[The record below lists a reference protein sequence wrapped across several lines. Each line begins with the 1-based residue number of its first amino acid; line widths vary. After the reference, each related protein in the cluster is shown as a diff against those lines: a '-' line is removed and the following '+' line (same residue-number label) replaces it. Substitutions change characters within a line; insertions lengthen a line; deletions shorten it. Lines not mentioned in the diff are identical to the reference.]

1 MRWKISL
8 LFASVIDIFLEKNP
22 WHLFTCLHSFFPSL
36 STGLRKAKSFF
47 IVCSRHT
54 LSNIICRD
62 KWPGAMTQKKA
73 KLIKNVWI
81 FQVNEHLVFFIW
93 DYISCKTLG
102 WKKGRIFNPKDATNN
117 AAVSPD
123 WRYLFHCSREKIPFH
138 HWNLKKIREQ
148 KTACRAVL
156 RLIKK

>member
-1 MRWKISL
+1 M
-8 LFASVIDIFLEKNP
+8 
-22 WHLFTCLHSFFPSL
+22 
-36 STGLRKAKSFF
+36 
-47 IVCSRHT
+47 
-54 LSNIICRD
+54 
-62 KWPGAMTQKKA
+62 
-73 KLIKNVWI
+73 
-81 FQVNEHLVFFIW
+81 VFFIW

-138 HWNLKKIREQ
+138 HWNLKKMREQ

-156 RLIKK
+156 RLIKKLWGAERKVAFFDHNKGYTSFLVHLPLEIICDEISKSSGHLIEIIKKINSRIFHFVDTFSFQI